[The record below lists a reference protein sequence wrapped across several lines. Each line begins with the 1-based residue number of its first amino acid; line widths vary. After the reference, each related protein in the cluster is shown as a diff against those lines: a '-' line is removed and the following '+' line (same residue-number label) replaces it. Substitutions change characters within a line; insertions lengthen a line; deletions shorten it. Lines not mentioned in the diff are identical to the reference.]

1 MKDVRHSTCALDCP
15 DACSLLVTV
24 DGGRATQLRGNPNH
38 PVTRGFLC
46 GKVARYLDR
55 EYHPDRLLH
64 PLRRTGPKG
73 AGQFTRISWDEA
85 FGTIVTRLKTL
96 AAQYGPE
103 SVLPYSYAGTMGY
116 LQGGSMDRRFFHRLG
131 ASRLDRTICAS
142 AGAAGYMEAYGV
154 RMGTPPQ
161 QFARAKY
168 IIAWGANILT
178 TNVHLWPFIVE
189 ARRQGAKLV
198 VIDPVVTK
206 VASLADWHLAPY
218 PGSDLAL
225 ALGLIHVIFRDQ
237 LDRYPGDTASLRAR
251 AAEYPPARVAEL
263 TGIPA
268 EAIETLARE
277 YATTRPA
284 AIRLNYGIQ
293 RSERGGKAVRAASL
307 LPALCGYWDEPGGGM
322 LLTTSGAFDINRA
335 ALERPDLG
343 PPARTIN
350 MSLLGQALTAV
361 DDPPVQALVVY
372 NSNPAAV
379 APHQGLVRQG
389 LAREDL
395 FTVVLDHFLTDT
407 ARWADVVLPATT
419 FLEHTDL
426 YMAYGHY
433 DLQLARPAV
442 PPPGEARPNVEIFR
456 ALARGMGFDDPC
468 FADTDDDM
476 IRQLLD
482 SGSPRLAGITLERL
496 ERDHAVPLNIPE
508 LPLAGHP
515 VDMDASTL
523 DYTPP
528 RESRLGREH
537 PYPLELVSSKSH
549 DSLNSTF
556 GLLPA
561 TDAQTA
567 VLQIHPDDAAPRG
580 IADGQPVEVFN
591 HRGKVRLT
599 AIVGA
604 TVRPGV
610 VRAPAVR
617 WPERAPD
624 GFNVNVLISDR
635 LTDIGGGPCFYNCLV
650 EVKPCGAS

>member
-15 DACSLLVTV
+15 DACSILVTI
-24 DGGRATQLRGNPNH
+24 DQGRATQLRGNPQH
-38 PVTRGFLC
+38 PVTQGFLC

-55 EYHPDRLLH
+55 QYHPDRLQY
-64 PLRRTGPKG
+64 PLRRSGPKG
-73 AGQFTRISWDEA
+73 QGQFTRISWDEA
-85 FGTIVTRLKTL
+85 LDEIVTNLKTL
-96 AAQYGPE
+96 VAQFGPE

-116 LQGGSMDRRFFHRLG
+116 LQGGSMDRRFFHQLG

-142 AGAAGYMEAYGV
+142 AGAAGFMEAYGI
-154 RMGTPPQ
+154 RMGTAPQ
-161 QFARAKY
+161 QFAESKY

-189 ARRQGAKLV
+189 ARRRGAKLV

-206 VASLADWHLAPY
+206 VASLADWHLMPY

-225 ALGLIHVIFRDQ
+225 ALGLMHVIFRDG
-237 LDRYPGDTASLRAR
+237 LDRYQGDTTSLRQR
-251 AAEYPPARVAEL
+251 AVEYPPERVAEL

-268 EAIETLARE
+268 DQIETLARE

-284 AIRLNYGIQ
+284 AIRLNYGVQ
-293 RSERGGKAVRAASL
+293 RSERGGKAVRAISL
-307 LPALCGYWDEPGGGM
+307 LPALCGYWDERGGG
-322 LLTTSGAFDINRA
+322 LQLTTSGAFDVNKE
-335 ALERPDLG
+335 ALERPNLG

-350 MSLLGQALTAV
+350 MSVLGRALTEV
-361 DDPPVQALVVY
+361 NDPPVKALIVY
-372 NSNPAAV
+372 NSNPGAI
-379 APHQGLVRQG
+379 APNQALVRQG
-389 LAREDL
+389 LGRDDL
-395 FTVVLDHFLTDT
+395 FTVVLDHFQTDT
-407 ARWADVVLPATT
+407 ADWADIVLPATT

-442 PPPGEARPNVEIFR
+442 DPPGEARPNVEIFR
-456 ALARGMGFDDPC
+456 ALAQRMGFTDPC
-468 FADTDDDM
+468 FADTSDDM
-476 IRQLLD
+476 IRQLLN
-482 SGSPRLAGITLERL
+482 SGTPHLEGITLERL
-496 ERDHAVPLNIPE
+496 EREHAVPLNVPE
-508 LPLAGHP
+508 LPMAGRP
-515 VDMDASTL
+515 VNMDAATL

-537 PYPLELVSSKSH
+537 PYPLELVSSKNH

-556 GLLPA
+556 GVHSA

-567 VLQIHPDDAAPRG
+567 VLQLHPDDASPRG
-580 IADGQPVEVFN
+580 IRDGEEVEVFN

-599 AIVGA
+599 AKVGP

-610 VRAPAVR
+610 VRAPSVR
-617 WPERAPD
+617 WARQAPD

-650 EVKPCGAS
+650 EVRRCGA